1 MNVDFFCTFVKNKS
15 MKKKQIGIFS
25 GSFNPVHIGHLVL
38 ANYMREF
45 TYLDEVWFVV
55 TPHNPLKETNSLLDD
70 DIRLE
75 MTKLALQDFDNLKVS
90 DVEFNMPKP
99 SYTIDTLTKLRNE
112 NPDSEFTLIIGGD
125 NWIKFPRWKDNER
138 LVKEFKILI
147 YPRLG
152 EDILISEEHADN
164 VQLVD
169 APIVE
174 ISSTFIRESIC
185 AGKDIRAFLPNRV
198 YDYIISNKLYK

>member
-1 MNVDFFCTFVKNKS
+1 
-15 MKKKQIGIFS
+15 MKKKQVGIFA
-25 GSFNPVHIGHLVL
+25 GSFNPIHIGHLIL
-38 ANYMREF
+38 ANYMLEF
-45 TYLDEVWFVV
+45 TYLEEVWFVV

-75 MTKLALQDFDNLKVS
+75 MTRLAVMDFDNLIVS
-90 DVEFNMPKP
+90 DVEFDMPKP
-99 SYTIDTLTKLRNE
+99 SYTIDTLIKLRAE
-112 NPDSEFTLIIGGD
+112 NTDSEFTLIIGGD

-138 LVKEFKILI
+138 LMNEFKILI

-152 EDILISEEHADN
+152 EDIQISEAHSEN

-174 ISSTFIRESIC
+174 ISSTFIRDSLRM
-185 AGKDIRAFLPNRV
+185 GKDVRAFLPNRV
-198 YDYIISNKLYK
+198 YEYVMLNELYK

>member
-1 MNVDFFCTFVKNKS
+1 

-25 GSFNPVHIGHLVL
+25 GTFNPIHIGHLIL

-55 TPHNPLKETNSLLDD
+55 TPHNPLKDADSLLDD
-70 DIRLE
+70 DIRLKITE
-75 MTKLALQDFDNLKVS
+75 LAVQDFDNLKVS
-90 DVEFNMPKP
+90 DIEFGMQKP
-99 SYTIDTLTKLRNE
+99 SYTYDTLTKLSAE

-125 NWIKFPRWKDNER
+125 NWIKFPRWKNNDR
-138 LVKEFKILI
+138 LIREFNILI

-152 EDILISEEHADN
+152 ENITINSQFAEN
-164 VQLVD
+164 VQLVA

-174 ISSTFIRESIC
+174 ISSTFIRESIRD
-185 AGKDIRAFLPNRV
+185 GKNIRAFLPHGV
-198 YDYIISNKLYK
+198 YDFIEKYKLYK

>member
-1 MNVDFFCTFVKNKS
+1 
-15 MKKKQIGIFS
+15 MKKKQVGIFS
-25 GSFNPVHIGHLVL
+25 GSFNPVHVGHLIL

-55 TPHNPLKETNSLLDD
+55 TPHNPLKSAADLLDD

-75 MTKLALQDFDNLKVS
+75 MMKIAVRDYDNLIVS
-90 DVEFNMPKP
+90 DVEFDMPKP
-99 SYTIDTLTKLRNE
+99 SYTIDTLTKLSAV

-125 NWIKFPRWKDNER
+125 NWIKFPRWKENER
-138 LVKEFKILI
+138 LVKEYKILI

-152 EDILISEEHADN
+152 SEVKIPEALSQN
-164 VQLVD
+164 VKLVD

-174 ISSTFIRESIC
+174 ISSTFIRESIR
-185 AGKDIRAFLPNRV
+185 AGKDVRAFLPENV
-198 YDYIISNKLYK
+198 YDYIVDKGLYK